1 MYDAV
6 LLHLK
11 SDQHT
16 GAKIGPDSDLNYET
30 NLTKIRLILKNIWP
44 IQKIVWNPKNY
55 CIEVV
60 KSHKIN
66 IFWLRFDEEKSI

>member
-30 NLTKIRLILKNIWP
+30 NLTKIRLILKNI
-44 IQKIVWNPKNY
+44 
-55 CIEVV
+55 
-60 KSHKIN
+60 
-66 IFWLRFDEEKSI
+66 